1 MKGYKDR
8 SREIFAYGIWVF
20 LKQNLVVES
29 EIQTKSTDKVRNP
42 VTGIE
47 EFTAWNPES
56 TTITVLDSQRAI
68 IWLKEQQFPLNHSI
82 VLADKLS

>member
-29 EIQTKSTDKVRNP
+29 EIQAKSTDKVRNP

-47 EFTAWNPES
+47 EFTAWNSES

>member
-1 MKGYKDR
+1 MKGYKDQ

-29 EIQTKSTDKVRNP
+29 EIQAKSTDKVRNP

-56 TTITVLDSQRAI
+56 TVLDSQRAI

>member
-29 EIQTKSTDKVRNP
+29 EIQAKSTDKVRNP

-47 EFTAWNPES
+47 EFTARNPES
-56 TTITVLDSQRAI
+56 TVLDSQRAI

>member
-1 MKGYKDR
+1 M
-8 SREIFAYGIWVF
+8 
-20 LKQNLVVES
+20 ES
-29 EIQTKSTDKVRNP
+29 EIQGKFTDKVRNP

-68 IWLKEQQFPLNHSI
+68 IWLKEQQFPLNHSMA
-82 VLADKLS
+82 LADKLS

>member
-29 EIQTKSTDKVRNP
+29 EIQTKSTDKV
-42 VTGIE
+42 
-47 EFTAWNPES
+47 WNPES
-56 TTITVLDSQRAI
+56 TTVTVLDSQRAI
-68 IWLKEQQFPLNHSI
+68 IWLKEQQFALNYSI

>member
-1 MKGYKDR
+1 ME
-8 SREIFAYGIWVF
+8 SVFFF

-29 EIQTKSTDKVRNP
+29 EIQAKSTDKVRNP

-56 TTITVLDSQRAI
+56 TTITGLDSLRAI
-68 IWLKEQQFPLNHSI
+68 IWLKEQQFPLNHSMA
-82 VLADKLS
+82 LADKLP

>member
-29 EIQTKSTDKVRNP
+29 EIQTKSTDKV
-42 VTGIE
+42 
-47 EFTAWNPES
+47 WNPES
-56 TTITVLDSQRAI
+56 TTVTVLDSQRAI
-68 IWLKEQQFPLNHSI
+68 IWLKEQQFALNHSI

>member
-20 LKQNLVVES
+20 FKTNGVVES
-29 EIQTKSTDKVRNP
+29 EIQAKSTDKVRNP

-56 TTITVLDSQRAI
+56 TTITVLDSVRAI
-68 IWLKEQQFPLNHSI
+68 IWLKEQQFPLNHSMA
-82 VLADKLS
+82 LADKLP